1 MFLLFLLLVALLITQ
16 IGFWET
22 LVALLGAVVMI
33 VLLLILTVALVVTG
47 AVLWARRRLEN
58 VTRRL
63 R

>member
-22 LVALLGAVVMI
+22 LAALLGAVVMI
-33 VLLLILTVALVVTG
+33 VLLAILTVALLITG
-47 AVLWARRRLEN
+47 GVLWARRRLDS